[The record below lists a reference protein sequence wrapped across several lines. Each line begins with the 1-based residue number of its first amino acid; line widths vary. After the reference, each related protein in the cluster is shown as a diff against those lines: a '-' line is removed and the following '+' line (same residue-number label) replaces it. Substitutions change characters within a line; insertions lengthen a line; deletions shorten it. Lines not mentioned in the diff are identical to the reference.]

1 MVKTDPHKLR
11 LTRLKLTNWRNFQS
25 AEVALAKRAFF
36 IGPNASGKSNLLD
49 AIRFLR
55 DLVKPIAGGFSTALE
70 VRDGLRA
77 VRCLQARRVSYVEV
91 DVDIG
96 TDEQSALWS
105 YRIRFTRFGRELF
118 PTVEEEEIK
127 KGDELIASQS
137 RNKATPDPFRFS
149 QSLIQQATNQAKFRE
164 LVEFF
169 TSIRYL
175 HVVPQIV
182 RDPRRALER
191 SEDPYGGDLLK
202 RINETTPRTR
212 ESRLRRVA
220 DALKIAVPQ
229 FVDLKLDHDK
239 EGRPHLKAGFKHWR
253 PRPTY
258 QTEEVFSDGT
268 LRLIGFLWS
277 LGDKDGPLLLEEP
290 ELSLHPDVVRQL
302 PSMIARMQRISG
314 RQVCMTTHSDA
325 LVGADGVGLHEVHRL
340 IPGENGTTIETA
352 RDNAQIRSLVES
364 GLSVGEAAMP
374 LARPKGIE
382 QLSLFDAVPS

>member
-1 MVKTDPHKLR
+1 MTKNDQHRLR

-25 AEVALAKRAFF
+25 AEVSLAKRAFF

-55 DLVKPIAGGFSTALE
+55 DLVKPIAGGFGTALE
-70 VRDGLRA
+70 DRDGLRA
-77 VRCLQARRVSYVEV
+77 IRCLQARRVSYVEI

-96 TDEQSALWS
+96 NDEKHSIWS
-105 YRIRFTRFGRELF
+105 YRIRFTRFGREQF
-118 PTVEEEEIK
+118 PSVEEEEIRRN
-127 KGDELIASQS
+127 GELVAQQS
-137 RNKATPDPFRFS
+137 RNKTTSDPFRFS
-149 QSLIQQATNQAKFRE
+149 QTLIQQATNQAKFRE

-202 RINETTPRTR
+202 RINEATPRTR

-220 DALKIAVPQ
+220 EALKIAVPQ
-229 FVDLKLDHDK
+229 FVDLKLDHNK

-277 LGDKDGPLLLEEP
+277 LGEKDGPLLLEEP

-302 PSMIARMQRISG
+302 PAMIARMQRVSG

-352 RDNAQIRSLVES
+352 RENPQIRSLVEG

-374 LARPKGIE
+374 LARPKGVE

>member
-1 MVKTDPHKLR
+1 MAKADPHRLR

-77 VRCLQARRVSYVEV
+77 VRCLQARRVSYVEI

-96 TDEQSALWS
+96 NDEESDIWS
-105 YRIRFTRFGRELF
+105 YRIRFTRFGREQF

-127 KGDELIASQS
+127 KGGNLVAGQN
-137 RNKATPDPFRFS
+137 RVKTTADPFRFS
-149 QSLIQQATNQAKFRE
+149 QSLIQQATNQAKFRD

-202 RINETTPRTR
+202 KINEATPRTR

-220 DALKIAVPQ
+220 EALKIAVPQ

-302 PSMIARMQRISG
+302 PSMIARMQRVSG

-382 QLSLFDAVPS
+382 QLSLFDAVAP

>member
-1 MVKTDPHKLR
+1 MAKIEHHRLR
-11 LTRLKLTNWRNFQS
+11 LTRLKLTNWRNFQL
-25 AEVALAKRAFF
+25 AEVLLSKRAFF
-36 IGPNASGKSNLLD
+36 IGPNAAGKSNLLD

-70 VRDGLRA
+70 LRDGLTA
-77 VRCLQARRVSYVEV
+77 VRCLQARRINYVEI

-96 TDEQSALWS
+96 NDEHPALWS
-105 YRIRFTRFGRELF
+105 YRLRFNRFPREIF
-118 PTVEEEEIK
+118 PTVEEEEIRK
-127 KGDELIASQS
+127 NGKVIVSQT
-137 RNKATPDPFRFS
+137 RDKNVDDPFRFS
-149 QSLIQQATNQAKFRE
+149 QSLIQQAANQAEFRE

-191 SEDPYGGDLLK
+191 NEDPFGGDLLK

-212 ESRLRRVA
+212 DARLRRVA
-220 DALKIAVPQ
+220 EALKIAVPQ

-253 PRPTY
+253 PNPTY

-277 LGDKDGPLLLEEP
+277 LGEKDGPLLLEEP

-302 PSMIARMQRISG
+302 PAMIARMQRLSG

-340 IPGENGTTIETA
+340 IPSENGTTIETA
-352 RDNAQIRSLVES
+352 KNNAQIRTLVES

-374 LARPKGIE
+374 LARPKGVE
-382 QLSLFDAVPS
+382 QLSLFDAVAS

>member
-1 MVKTDPHKLR
+1 MAKPEHQKLR

-25 AEVALAKRAFF
+25 AEVALSKRAFF

-55 DLVKPIAGGFSTALE
+55 DLVKPIAGGFSTAIE
-70 VRDGLRA
+70 DRDGLRA
-77 VRCLQARRVSYVEV
+77 IRCLEARRVSYVEI

-96 TDEQSALWS
+96 TDEQQAIWS
-105 YRIRFTRFGRELF
+105 YQIRFTRFGREPF
-118 PTVEEEEIK
+118 PTVEEEEIR
-127 KGDELIASQS
+127 KGGEVISSQRRS
-137 RNKATPDPFRFS
+137 KSTPDPIRYS
-149 QSLIQQATNQAKFRE
+149 QSLIQQAANQTQFRE

-191 SEDPYGGDLLK
+191 SEDPYGGDLLR
-202 RINETTPRTR
+202 RINEATPRTR
-212 ESRLRRVA
+212 EARLRRVA

-277 LGDKDGPLLLEEP
+277 LGEKDGPLLLEEP

-302 PSMIARMQRISG
+302 PAMIARMQRVSG

-325 LVGADGVGLHEVHRL
+325 LVGADGVGLQEVHRL
-340 IPGENGTTIETA
+340 IPSENGTTIETA
-352 RDNAQIRSLVES
+352 RNNKQIRTLVES

-374 LARPKGIE
+374 LARPKGVE
-382 QLSLFDAVPS
+382 QLSLFDAISS

>member
-1 MVKTDPHKLR
+1 MAKIEHHGLR
-11 LTRLKLTNWRNFQS
+11 LTRLKLTNWRNFQA
-25 AEVALAKRAFF
+25 AEVMLSKRAFF
-36 IGPNASGKSNLLD
+36 IGPNAAGKSNLLD

-70 VRDGLRA
+70 LRDGLTA
-77 VRCLQARRVSYVEV
+77 VRCLQARRINFVEI

-96 TDEQSALWS
+96 NDENRSLWS
-105 YRIRFTRFGRELF
+105 YRLRFNRFPREPF

-127 KGDELIASQS
+127 RRGKSIKYQARDKDTQ
-137 RNKATPDPFRFS
+137 DPFRFS
-149 QSLIQQATNQAKFRE
+149 QSLIQQATNQAEFRE

-191 SEDPYGGDLLK
+191 NEDPFGGDLLK
-202 RINETTPRTR
+202 RINEATPRTR
-212 ESRLRRVA
+212 DARLRRVA
-220 DALKIAVPQ
+220 EALKIAVPQ

-253 PRPTY
+253 PNPSY

-277 LGDKDGPLLLEEP
+277 LGEKDGPLLLEEP

-302 PSMIARMQRISG
+302 PAMIARMQRLSG

-340 IPGENGTTIETA
+340 IPSENGTTIETA
-352 RDNAQIRSLVES
+352 KNNPEIRTLVES

-374 LARPKGIE
+374 LARPKGVE
-382 QLSLFDAVPS
+382 QLSLFDAVAP

>member
-1 MVKTDPHKLR
+1 V
-11 LTRLKLTNWRNFQS
+11 
-25 AEVALAKRAFF
+25 
-36 IGPNASGKSNLLD
+36 
-49 AIRFLR
+49 
-55 DLVKPIAGGFSTALE
+55 GFSTALE
-70 VRDGLRA
+70 LREGLRA
-77 VRCLQARRVSYVEV
+77 VRCLQARRLSYVEIDV
-91 DVDIG
+91 DVGNDDQPAI
-96 TDEQSALWS
+96 WS
-105 YRIRFTRFGRELF
+105 YRIRFTRFGRDSF
-118 PTVEEEEIK
+118 ATVEDEEILK
-127 KGDELIASQS
+127 LGVLVKNQKRTKNE
-137 RNKATPDPFRFS
+137 TDPFRFS
-149 QSLIQQATNQAKFRE
+149 QSIIQQAINQAEFRE

-169 TSIRYL
+169 NSIRYL

-191 SEDPYGGDLLK
+191 TEDPYGGDLLK
-202 RINETTPRTR
+202 KINETTPRTR
-212 ESRLRRVA
+212 DARLHRVA

-302 PSMIARMQRISG
+302 PAMIARMQRLSG

-340 IPGENGTTIETA
+340 VPGENGTTIETA
-352 RDNAQIRSLVES
+352 RDNTQIRQLVES

-374 LARPKGIE
+374 LARPKGVE
-382 QLSLFDAVPS
+382 QLSLFDAVAG

>member
-1 MVKTDPHKLR
+1 MAKPSPHKLR

-25 AEVALAKRAFF
+25 AEVSLAKRAFF

-55 DLVKPIAGGFSTALE
+55 DLVKPIAGGLSTALE

-77 VRCLQARRVSYVEV
+77 VRCLQARRVSYVEI

-96 TDEQSALWS
+96 NDEKPHLWS
-105 YRIRFTRFGRELF
+105 YRIRFTKFGREQF
-118 PTVEEEEIK
+118 PTVEDEEIK
-127 KGDELIASQS
+127 KDGHIVASQHRGKTVS
-137 RNKATPDPFRFS
+137 DPFRFS
-149 QSLIQQATNQAKFRE
+149 QSVIQQATNQAKFRE

-191 SEDPYGGDLLK
+191 NEDPYGGDLLK
-202 RINETTPRTR
+202 KINETAPRTR

-220 DALKIAVPQ
+220 EALKIAVPQ

-302 PSMIARMQRISG
+302 PAMISRMQRQSG

-352 RDNAQIRSLVES
+352 KSNEQIRTLVES
-364 GLSVGEAAMP
+364 GLSVGEAVMP
-374 LARPKGIE
+374 LARPKGVE
-382 QLSLFDAVPS
+382 QLSFFDAASS

>member
-1 MVKTDPHKLR
+1 MAKTEPHTFR

-25 AEVALAKRAFF
+25 ADVLLAKRAFF

-55 DLVKPIAGGFSTALE
+55 DIVKPIAGGFSTALE

-77 VRCLQARRVSYVEV
+77 VRCLQARRVSYVEI

-96 TDEQSALWS
+96 NDEHPTCWS
-105 YRIRFTRFGRELF
+105 YRIRFTRFGREQF
-118 PTVEEEEIK
+118 PSVEEEEIK
-127 KGDELIASQS
+127 KDGRLVLEQRRSGD
-137 RNKATPDPFRFS
+137 TPEPFRFS

-169 TSIRYL
+169 SSIRYL

-182 RDPRRALER
+182 RDPRRALDR
-191 SEDPYGGDLLK
+191 TEDPYGGDLLK

-212 ESRLRRVA
+212 EARLRRVA
-220 DALKIAVPQ
+220 EALKIAVPQ

-253 PRPTY
+253 PNPTY

-277 LGDKDGPLLLEEP
+277 LGEKDGPLLLEEP

-302 PSMIARMQRISG
+302 PSMIARMQRLSG

-352 RDNAQIRSLVES
+352 GNNPQIRTLVES

-374 LARPKGIE
+374 LARPKGVE
-382 QLSLFDAVPS
+382 QLSLFDAVGS